1 GPVAAELLLLLPF
14 LQCRSQCSVQAAK
27 LGALYLPSWL
37 LQGTSMKQH
46 RLAAAVALVGLV
58 LAGCDAQTSEV
69 DLKTPAQKASY
80 GIGLNM
86 GKSLAQEGL
95 DDLDP
100 KAVALGI
107 EDAIGKKE
115 QRLKDDELVEA
126 FAFLQK
132 RAEDRMAKL

>member
-1 GPVAAELLLLLPF
+1 
-14 LQCRSQCSVQAAK
+14 
-27 LGALYLPSWL
+27 
-37 LQGTSMKQH
+37 MKQH

-58 LAGCDAQTSEV
+58 LAGCDSQTSVE
-69 DLKTPAQKASY
+69 LKTPAQKASY

-86 GKSLAQEGL
+86 GKSLAQEGM

-100 KAVALGI
+100 KAVAQGI

-115 QRLKDDELVEA
+115 QRLKDEELVEA

-132 RAEDRMAKL
+132 RAEERMTALNAENATAGKKFLEDNGKREGVVTTASGLQYEIVKKA